1 MSDGLA
7 SSGNESQDADEAELV
22 RSYESAMDA
31 WKRGEL
37 PGFTS
42 EAEFIRYAA
51 GHS

>member
-1 MSDGLA
+1 MSDGVA
-7 SSGNESQDADEAELV
+7 SGGNESRDADEAELM

-42 EAEFIRYAA
+42 EEEFIRYAA
-51 GHS
+51 SRS